1 MKGKLEELPLQ
12 ELERS
17 LEETKELLRKE
28 RFKAVTSKV
37 ENPKKIQ
44 ELKKHIARIL
54 TIQKE
59 YELGVR
65 EPKGSR

>member
-1 MKGKLEELPLQ
+1 MKGKLEELTFE
-12 ELERS
+12 ELNRS
-17 LEETKELLRKE
+17 LKETKDTLRKE

-37 ENPKKIQ
+37 ENPKKIS

-59 YELGVR
+59 YELGIR
-65 EPKGSR
+65 TR